1 MLIYYL
7 WVNEMTAKEKVY
19 LLKNINEKDFLIK
32 RVNDYTLRFVQKG
45 SCYDYYFSCPIY
57 GQDGELINLEF
68 KKKVTGELV
77 YSGYNLKIYFQSNGD
92 LIFEQESGVF
102 TVKVMDKKFSTL
114 FDGKLFFEN
123 CVIEPTYNGVI
134 IKHKG
139 EKCRFKIET
148 DSKKSIEDK
157 GGTVLLSGNHMDT
170 FAMIIGLVG
179 YADGK
184 VTECSP
190 HIQCY
195 SEKEFYINVC
205 CPNAAEISF
214 EICAYC
220 PKFIADTVVKQG
232 DQNFSGPFSGV
243 CCSYKDEEKRLLF
256 RPTNILMHYLKNGQN
271 NKITLYLPRLYGEKF
286 VVRKLLNSWCSFRT
300 TWQECPMYEDRTLD
314 CMIEGDKITLD
325 LTKEYGKNVVTGYGF
340 MLKRKSEIEHIAVST
355 GDSLYFPYIIETKKQ
370 EV

>member
-1 MLIYYL
+1 ML
-7 WVNEMTAKEKVY
+7 A
-19 LLKNINEKDFLIK
+19 
-32 RVNDYTLRFVQKG
+32 R
-45 SCYDYYFSCPIY
+45 
-57 GQDGELINLEF
+57 
-68 KKKVTGELV
+68 
-77 YSGYNLKIYFQSNGD
+77 
-92 LIFEQESGVF
+92 
-102 TVKVMDKKFSTL
+102 
-114 FDGKLFFEN
+114 
-123 CVIEPTYNGVI
+123 
-134 IKHKG
+134 
-139 EKCRFKIET
+139 
-148 DSKKSIEDK
+148 
-157 GGTVLLSGNHMDT
+157 LLS
-170 FAMIIGLVG
+170 FVG
-179 YADGK
+179 YD
-184 VTECSP
+184 VT
-190 HIQCY
+190 
-195 SEKEFYINVC
+195 KEFYINVC

-256 RPTNILMHYLKNGQN
+256 RPTNTLMHYLKNGQN

-340 MLKRKSEIEHIAVST
+340 MLQRKSEIEHIAVST